1 MGIHSASVFLAVIL
15 CASTSSLCCTTPL
28 YTATMGRPKG
38 ASPRKK
44 VKDVNKPKRST
55 SAYFYYL
62 AHCREQANK
71 QGRSISKIAEFTK
84 ECSAKWREMG
94 STQKKPFDDMAAKD
108 KQRYDKEMALY
119 KGKKVDPN
127 KPKRPMTAYFIF
139 LGDFREKMKNRGVDH
154 KEILRLAGEE
164 WRNMSAEQKK
174 PYEKRSVEAG
184 KKYELEMAEYRKN
197 EGKAAA
203 AAAAAAQKQQDNGA
217 DDDDEDEDDEEDDED
232 DDEEDD
238 E

>member
-1 MGIHSASVFLAVIL
+1 
-15 CASTSSLCCTTPL
+15 
-28 YTATMGRPKG
+28 MGRPKG

-44 VKDVNKPKRST
+44 VKDANKPKRST

-84 ECSAKWREMG
+84 ECSAKWREMNG
-94 STQKKPFDDMAAKD
+94 TTKKPFDELAAKD
-108 KQRYDKEMALY
+108 KARYDKEMALY

-164 WRNMSAEQKK
+164 WRGLSAEQKK

-184 KKYELEMAEYRKN
+184 KNYEVAMTEYRKN

-203 AAAAAAQKQQDNGA
+203 AAAQKAAEEAAAA
-217 DDDDEDEDDEEDDED
+217 AEDDDEEEDDEEDDDED
-232 DDEEDD
+232 DDDD

>member
-1 MGIHSASVFLAVIL
+1 
-15 CASTSSLCCTTPL
+15 
-28 YTATMGRPKG
+28 MGRPKG
-38 ASPRKK
+38 GSPRKK
-44 VKDVNKPKRST
+44 VKDANKPKRST
-55 SAYFYYL
+55 SAYFFYL

-84 ECSAKWREMG
+84 ECSAKWREMN
-94 STQKKPFDDMAAKD
+94 SAQRKQFEDSAAKD
-108 KQRYDKEMALY
+108 KERYDREMALY
-119 KGKKVDPN
+119 KGKKTDPN
-127 KPKRPMTAYFIF
+127 KPKRPMTAYFMF
-139 LGDFREKMKNRGVDH
+139 LGDFRQKMKNRGVDH

-184 KKYELEMAEYRKN
+184 KQYELQMAEYRKN

-203 AAAAAAQKQQDNGA
+203 QKAQVQQE
-217 DDDDEDEDDEEDDED
+217 DDDDEEED

-238 E
+238 DEEDDDDE

>member
-1 MGIHSASVFLAVIL
+1 
-15 CASTSSLCCTTPL
+15 
-28 YTATMGRPKG
+28 MGRPKG

-71 QGRSISKIAEFTK
+71 QGRSISRIAEFTK
-84 ECSAKWREMG
+84 ECSAKWREMVG
-94 STQKKPFDDMAAKD
+94 QQKKPFDDLAAKD
-108 KQRYDKEMALY
+108 KARYDKEMALY
-119 KGKKVDPN
+119 KGKKSDPN

-139 LGDFREKMKNRGVDH
+139 LGDFRIKMKNRGVDH

-184 KKYELEMAEYRKN
+184 KKYEQDMAEYRKN

-203 AAAAAAQKQQDNGA
+203 AAAQKQQNNGA
-217 DDDDEDEDDEEDDED
+217 DEEDEEEEDDEEEEEDDEEDD
-232 DDEEDD
+232 DE
-238 E
+238 

>member
-1 MGIHSASVFLAVIL
+1 MGSARFHYLFSV
-15 CASTSSLCCTTPL
+15 PL
-28 YTATMGRPKG
+28 LRSINATMGRPKG

-84 ECSAKWREMG
+84 ECSAKWREMAG
-94 STQKKPFDDMAAKD
+94 PQKKPFEDMAAKD
-108 KQRYDKEMALY
+108 KARYDREMAAY

-139 LGDFREKMKNRGVDH
+139 LGDFRQKMKDRGVDH

-164 WRNMSAEQKK
+164 WRNMSAEHKK

-184 KKYELEMAEYRKN
+184 KEYELKMAEYRKN

-203 AAAAAAQKQQDNGA
+203 AAAQQADNGA
-217 DDDDEDEDDEEDDED
+217 DDDEEEEDEEEEDEEEDDEEDDE
-232 DDEEDD
+232 
-238 E
+238 

>member
-1 MGIHSASVFLAVIL
+1 
-15 CASTSSLCCTTPL
+15 
-28 YTATMGRPKG
+28 MGRPKV

-62 AHCREQANK
+62 AHCREEANK
-71 QGRSISKIAEFTK
+71 AGRSISKIAEFTK

-94 STQKKPFDDMAAKD
+94 ETKKKPFEEMAAKD
-108 KQRYDKEMALY
+108 KARYDQQMAAY
-119 KGKKVDPN
+119 KGKTTDPN
-127 KPKRPMTAYFIF
+127 KPKRPMTAYFMF

-164 WRNMSAEQKK
+164 WRNMSGEQKK

-184 KKYELEMAEYRKN
+184 KKYEVQMAEYRKK
-197 EGKAAA
+197 EEKAAL
-203 AAAAAAQKQQDNGA
+203 AQRQQDNGA
-217 DDDDEDEDDEEDDED
+217 DDDDEEEED
-232 DDEEDD
+232 DDEEEDEEDDDDDD

>member
-1 MGIHSASVFLAVIL
+1 VFYCVALY
-15 CASTSSLCCTTPL
+15 SSI
-28 YTATMGRPKG
+28 TATMGRPKG

-44 VKDVNKPKRST
+44 VKDANKPKRST

-71 QGRSISKIAEFTK
+71 AGRSISKIAEFTK
-84 ECSAKWREMG
+84 ECSAKWREMN
-94 STQKKPFDDMAAKD
+94 SDQKKPFDAKASVD
-108 KQRYDKEMALY
+108 KSRYDKEMALY
-119 KGKKVDPN
+119 KGKKTDPN

-139 LGDFREKMKNRGVDH
+139 LGDFRIKMKNRGVDH

-164 WRNMSAEQKK
+164 WRNMSADQKT

-184 KKYELEMAEYRKN
+184 KQYEVAMAEYRKN
-197 EGKAAA
+197 EGKAQAAAA
-203 AAAAAAQKQQDNGA
+203 AAAAAAQQA
-217 DDDDEDEDDEEDDED
+217 EEEDDDDEDD

-238 E
+238 DDDDDDDE

>member
-1 MGIHSASVFLAVIL
+1 
-15 CASTSSLCCTTPL
+15 
-28 YTATMGRPKG
+28 MGRPKG

-84 ECSAKWREMG
+84 ECSAKWREMQG
-94 STQKKPFDDMAAKD
+94 PQKKPFEEMAAKD
-108 KQRYDKEMALY
+108 KARYDREMAAY

-139 LGDFREKMKNRGVDH
+139 LGDFRQKMKDRGVDH

-164 WRNMSAEQKK
+164 WRNMSAEHKK

-184 KKYELEMAEYRKN
+184 KRYELEMAEYRKN

-203 AAAAAAQKQQDNGA
+203 AAAQQAQQQVDNGA
-217 DDDDEDEDDEEDDED
+217 DDDEEEEDEEEDDEEEDDEEDDE
-232 DDEEDD
+232 
-238 E
+238 

>member
-94 STQKKPFDDMAAKD
+94 PVQKKPFDELAAKD
-108 KQRYDKEMALY
+108 KSRYDKEMALY
-119 KGKKVDPN
+119 KGKKSDPN

-164 WRNMSAEQKK
+164 WRIMSAEQKK

-184 KKYELEMAEYRKN
+184 KECELKMAEYRKN

-203 AAAAAAQKQQDNGA
+203 AAALAKQQEMEDE
-217 DDDDEDEDDEEDDED
+217 DDEEEDDEEDDEEEED
-232 DDEEDD
+232 EDD